1 MSFRFGF
8 RPWAGPLGL
17 SLLLLGCAGVQ
28 PSEAVVPSSSAQHDE
43 TKRATTGDQF
53 TPVPAALRKLPVED
67 SIFKQDLGPDV
78 LMPRAKA
85 DDSVVMK
92 VGGFS
97 IRKSHLYDR
106 LFEFD
111 PVDTKKEIDRM
122 VFDILLAQQAHKNKI
137 FVDVDMIDKIVK
149 DAERRL
155 GERVKQDWGVSMT
168 LERFLVDNRGINLK
182 TYRTLARRGLARKM
196 LRYYVVRYL
205 AGLEDRVRVRIISH
219 RDRPTIERILK
230 KAREGAEFRSLAL
243 RESEH
248 PTQGD
253 GGFLPPFSRK
263 SKAKY
268 VKPAFAL
275 KAGEVSD
282 ILSVVSDGVTHFY
295 LLYCVKHIKGRK
307 LTFKDVKAELDSD
320 RLKNP
325 ITEAETRDLYDRLRT
340 ASELL
345 HNGGKNR

>member
-1 MSFRFGF
+1 M
-8 RPWAGPLGL
+8 
-17 SLLLLGCAGVQ
+17 
-28 PSEAVVPSSSAQHDE
+28 VV
-43 TKRATTGDQF
+43 
-53 TPVPAALRKLPVED
+53 
-67 SIFKQDLGPDV
+67 
-78 LMPRAKA
+78 
-85 DDSVVMK
+85 
-92 VGGFS
+92 
-97 IRKSHLYDR
+97 
-106 LFEFD
+106 
-111 PVDTKKEIDRM
+111 
-122 VFDILLAQQAHKNKI
+122 DILLSQQAHNNMI

-155 GERVKQDWGVSMT
+155 EQRVKQDWGVSMT

-263 SKAKY
+263 SKA
-268 VKPAFAL
+268 
-275 KAGEVSD
+275 
-282 ILSVVSDGVTHFY
+282 I
-295 LLYCVKHIKGRK
+295 CGRK
-307 LTFKDVKAELDSD
+307 MRTPPTPAMMPSTTMLRRAPSGNTATTAPPRAPKTPS
-320 RLKNP
+320 
-325 ITEAETRDLYDRLRT
+325 IT
-340 ASELL
+340 SI
-345 HNGGKNR
+345 NGADQE